1 MPKLPKLSK
10 IFKKQSKSAK
20 TEAVSPE
27 YFRSDENRGKMASGS
42 INFFVY
48 TNVPKV
54 DDERICPICTEEA
67 PEGKPYDHRYIDGS

>member
-10 IFKKQSKSAK
+10 MFEKQSKSDK
-20 TEAVSPE
+20 TISEAVSFE
-27 YFRSDENRGKMASGS
+27 YFRSDENRRKMASGS

-67 PEGKPYDHRYIDGS
+67 PEGKP